1 MYLEDF
7 INYIKSEKR
16 FSNHTITSYETDLNQ
31 FFNYIKAEYQ
41 ITNPK
46 DVSFKLIRNWISY
59 LLENNLKSTSV
70 NRKISSLKSYY
81 KFLLLSNYVDTNP
94 TLKLISPKSSKRLP
108 VFVEKDNMD
117 SLFDKDFFEDSYEGK
132 RDKLIIELF
141 YFTGMRLSELIN
153 IKTSDIDKVNS
164 QIKVIGKRNKE
175 RLIPITFNTLK
186 DLNEFIN
193 FYEIENF
200 LFAEGNGKKLYSK
213 KVYRI
218 VNKYLAKISSIKKKS
233 PHVLRHSFATHMLNN
248 GADIN
253 AIKEIL
259 GHANLSATQIYTH
272 NSIKKLKNVHTGSI
286 CSYVIIYSYKLI
298 FVEVITYVNTYAH
311 TYVQIQL

>member
-16 FSNHTITSYETDLNQ
+16 FSKHTITSYETDLNQ
-31 FFNYIKAEYQ
+31 FFNYIEAECQ

-46 DVSFKLIRNWISY
+46 DVSFKLIRNWISS

-81 KFLLLSNYVDTNP
+81 KFLLVSNYVETNP

-141 YFTGMRLSELIN
+141 YFTGMRLSELIH

-200 LFAEGNGKKLYSK
+200 LFADGNGKKMYPK
-213 KVYRI
+213 KIYRI
-218 VNKYLAKISSIKKKS
+218 VNKYLTKISSIKKKS

-272 NSIKKLKNVHTGSI
+272 NSIKKLKNVH
-286 CSYVIIYSYKLI
+286 KQ
-298 FVEVITYVNTYAH
+298 AH
-311 TYVQIQL
+311 PKA

>member
-16 FSNHTITSYETDLNQ
+16 FSKHTITSYETDLNQ
-31 FFNYIKAEYQ
+31 FFNYIKAESQ

-46 DVSFKLIRNWISY
+46 DVSFKLIRNWISS

-81 KFLLLSNYVDTNP
+81 KFLLVSNYVDTNP
-94 TLKLISPKSSKRLP
+94 TLKLISPKSSKKLP

-200 LFAEGNGKKLYSK
+200 LFSEGDGKKLYSK

-272 NSIKKLKNVHTGSI
+272 NSIKKLKNVH
-286 CSYVIIYSYKLI
+286 KQ
-298 FVEVITYVNTYAH
+298 AH
-311 TYVQIQL
+311 PKA

>member
-16 FSNHTITSYETDLNQ
+16 FSKHTITSYETDLNQ
-31 FFNYIKAEYQ
+31 FFNYIEEESQ

-46 DVSFKLIRNWISY
+46 DVSFKLIRNWISS

-81 KFLLLSNYVDTNP
+81 KFLLVSNYVDTNP

-272 NSIKKLKNVHTGSI
+272 NSIKKLKNVH
-286 CSYVIIYSYKLI
+286 KQ
-298 FVEVITYVNTYAH
+298 AH
-311 TYVQIQL
+311 PKA

>member
-16 FSNHTITSYETDLNQ
+16 FSKHTITSYETDLNQ
-31 FFNYIKAEYQ
+31 FFNYIEAECQ

-46 DVSFKLIRNWISY
+46 DVSFKLIRNWISS

-81 KFLLLSNYVDTNP
+81 KFLLVSNYVETNP

-117 SLFDKDFFEDSYEGK
+117 SLFDKDFFEDSYEGT

-141 YFTGMRLSELIN
+141 YFTGMRLSELIH

-200 LFAEGNGKKLYSK
+200 LFADGNGKKMYPK
-213 KVYRI
+213 KIYRI
-218 VNKYLAKISSIKKKS
+218 VNKYLTKISSIKKKS

-272 NSIKKLKNVHTGSI
+272 NSIKKLKNVH
-286 CSYVIIYSYKLI
+286 KQ
-298 FVEVITYVNTYAH
+298 AH
-311 TYVQIQL
+311 PKA

>member
-16 FSNHTITSYETDLNQ
+16 FSKHTITSYETDLNQ
-31 FFNYIKAEYQ
+31 FFNFIQLEYQ
-41 ITNPK
+41 ITKPQ
-46 DVSFKLIRNWISY
+46 DVSFKLIRNWISS

-81 KFLLLSNYVDTNP
+81 KFLLVSNYVDTNP
-94 TLKLISPKSSKRLP
+94 TLKLISPKSSKKLP

-200 LFAEGNGKKLYSK
+200 LFADGDGKKLYSK

-272 NSIKKLKNVHTGSI
+272 NSIKKLKNVH
-286 CSYVIIYSYKLI
+286 KQ
-298 FVEVITYVNTYAH
+298 AH
-311 TYVQIQL
+311 PKA